1 MEAMSQQMEEKKEE
15 NYGHGENPPYLCI
28 RKSEE
33 MLTKAPLQSQE
44 TSVEWQEWINNIN
57 TI

>member
-1 MEAMSQQMEEKKEE
+1 MEAMSQQLEEKKEE
-15 NYGHGENPPYLCI
+15 NDGHGENPPYLCI

-44 TSVEWQEWINNIN
+44 TSVE
-57 TI
+57 